1 MAVIG
6 AGTKFKVK
14 IAPATEFTL
23 LPGVRSIGDTGAER
37 PLVETTPLDKLDK
50 EYIAG
55 MKDGDEKDIV
65 CNYEALD
72 AAQATFRTAAQA
84 GQNVDVEVE
93 YPNGVTAQFALV
105 LLSFRV
111 LNPESEQ
118 ALQFS
123 VKTKVSGPVTWT
135 EPVIP

>member
-6 AGTKFKVK
+6 AGTKFKFK
-14 IAPATEFTL
+14 IAPAEEFTL
-23 LPGVRSIGDTGAER
+23 LPGARSIGDTGAER

-65 CNYEALD
+65 FNYEVADATQKSFRD
-72 AAQATFRTAAQA
+72 AARAGTA
-84 GQNVDVEVE
+84 VDIELE
-93 YPNGVTAQFALV
+93 YPNVAKATFSLL

-118 ALQFS
+118 ALQCS
-123 VKTKVSGPVTWT
+123 VKAKVSGPVTWDET
-135 EPVIP
+135 VTP

>member
-6 AGTKFKVK
+6 AGTKFKIK
-14 IAPATEFTL
+14 IAPAAEFIL

-65 CNYEALD
+65 CNYEAMDATQKTFRD
-72 AAQATFRTAAQA
+72 AARA
-84 GQNVDVEVE
+84 GTTIEVEIE
-93 YPNGVTAQFALV
+93 YPNAVTAAFSLV

-123 VKTKVSGPVTWT
+123 TKTKVSGPVTWT
-135 EPVIP
+135 DPVTP